1 VLELVDTMA
10 TATEQQ
16 IQQPQ
21 VGGAPGQDL
30 VCCNRCSGKG
40 IWTGPRSS
48 GTCFACRGSG
58 LLERVRAE
66 KYLGQPIEQQ
76 PDPAAEALA
85 KATAA
90 SAELSAM
97 GWIMSDPAQLEG
109 RTELLGRHPKKR
121 GRTLH
126 ITWVH
131 AQRTRISEWLEGPPS
146 KHRDLLTEDA

>member
-1 VLELVDTMA
+1 MA
-10 TATEQQ
+10 TAIEQA
-16 IQQPQ
+16 QQPQ
-21 VGGAPGQDL
+21 LGGAAYQDL
-30 VCCNRCSGKG
+30 VSCNRCLGKG

-66 KYLGQPIEQQ
+66 RYLGQQIEEQRPQ
-76 PDPAAEALA
+76 STPADEAMTKALA
-85 KATAA
+85 AVV
-90 SAELSAM
+90 ELEGM
-97 GWIMSDPAQLEG
+97 GWIMGDPVQLG
-109 RTELLGRHPKKR
+109 DRTELLGRHPKKA

-131 AQRTRISEWLEGPPS
+131 TQRTRISEWLDGPPS